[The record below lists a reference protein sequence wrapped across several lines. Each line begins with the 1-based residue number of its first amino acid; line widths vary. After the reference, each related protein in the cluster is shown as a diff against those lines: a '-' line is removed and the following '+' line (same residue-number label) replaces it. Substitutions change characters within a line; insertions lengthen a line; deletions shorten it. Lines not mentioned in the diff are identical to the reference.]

1 MNEPNLNDADNS
13 QADFESYLKR
23 FRPVEASASI
33 AETFY
38 QAGWRAAVGP
48 QILSARKAS
57 RGRWA
62 VFLSGAA
69 CGMLPMLI
77 LLMSNQ
83 ARIEPGVSR
92 SDLPLAPPVQPR
104 DEAPHDV
111 AVATSG
117 DAKRSEHSSQP
128 VTGMPSAINALAES
142 LMLRSWLPQLQI
154 SESSMSS
161 SSVLRFRPLT
171 SDVMDMA
178 NIDSTASAAS
188 RFLTT
193 ANDAT
198 QSVDPHVPLSARSS
212 ALNDELLR
220 ELLL

>member
-33 AETFY
+33 AVTFY
-38 QAGWRAAVGP
+38 QAGWRAAVAP
-48 QILSARKAS
+48 QTASARKS
-57 RGRWA
+57 LRGRWTA
-62 VFLSGAA
+62 FLSGAA
-69 CGMLPMLI
+69 CGMLPMLC
-77 LLMSNQ
+77 LLMSQ
-83 ARIEPGVSR
+83 PAGIEPAISR
-92 SDLPLAPPVQPR
+92 TDLPLAPPVQSR

-111 AVATSG
+111 DVATSG
-117 DAKRSEHSSQP
+117 DAQRSEHSSQP
-128 VTGMPSAINALAES
+128 VGGLPSAVTMLAES
-142 LMLRSWLPQLQI
+142 LRLRSWLPQLQI
-154 SESSMSS
+154 NESSMPS

-188 RFLTT
+188 RFMTT
-193 ANDAT
+193 AHDAT